1 MKRFLSAF
9 LAVLLCLLPAALAAP
24 AALKGVTLFSMDT
37 GFYEP
42 VSALPVRLM
51 LDGAPLSSGVPALLY
66 QNRTMV
72 PVRPIAE
79 ALGAEVG
86 WHQGNRQ
93 VTLTTR
99 EHVIVLTIGLTS
111 ARVDGKNTPLP
122 DGVSAQLVH
131 YQDQDSTMVP
141 LRFVSEQ
148 LGCTVD
154 WDGDSYTASVTR
166 TPSPSETLPP
176 TATPGVTPTPS
187 VSPSVAP
194 TLPPISPPPTNVPP
208 PPPDEPDEPEPSPRP
223 SEPVP
228 ENPST
233 PSEPDEE
240 ETLFTVRRIKADD
253 NAQTVLVSIQGEG
266 KVRYVVQEMDGRAV
280 IDVLNA
286 RLRDGIPSTI
296 YMENEIFSA
305 VRYADHTDLYSVPS
319 VRVVLDLRSG
329 YTCSAN
335 VEVTDDEDGILI
347 RSFRKTDSTGTF
359 LPTVPITPGASTVV
373 LDAGHGGSANGAL
386 YENIKEKTLNLAVTK
401 KVAAI
406 LIKQGY
412 NVIMTRSD
420 DTYLGLNER
429 ANIANA
435 VNADIFVS
443 IHSNA
448 NENPEIYGL
457 STYHFPES
465 RRGSLLAKAIQ
476 DAAAQV
482 SGAKNRGILSAN
494 FAVLRETDMPAAL
507 VEMGFMTNHDELM
520 RLADSAYQDKM
531 AQGIANG
538 IVNYLNSQ
546 K

>member
-1 MKRFLSAF
+1 MKRLFSAF
-9 LAVLLCLLPAALAAP
+9 LAVLFALGLFPAALAAP
-24 AALKGVTLFSMDT
+24 AALKDVTLFSIDT

-42 VSALPVRLM
+42 VSALPVQLL

-86 WHQGNRQ
+86 WHQDNRQ
-93 VTLTTR
+93 VTLTTKK
-99 EHVIVLTIGLTS
+99 HVIVLTIGLTS
-111 ARVDGKNTPLP
+111 ARVDGKMVPLP
-122 DGVSAQLVH
+122 DGISAQLVH
-131 YQDQDSTMVP
+131 YQNQDSTMVP

-148 LGCTVD
+148 LGCAVD
-154 WDGDSYTASVTR
+154 WDGDSYTALVTR
-166 TPSPSETLPP
+166 NPSPPPLETVPP
-176 TATPGVTPTPS
+176 TASPDVTPTITP
-187 VSPSVAP
+187 A
-194 TLPPISPPPTNVPP
+194 LPPISPPPTNVPP
-208 PPPDEPDEPEPSPRP
+208 PPPDEPDEPAPTN
-223 SEPVP
+223 PVP
-228 ENPST
+228 EKPPAPSG
-233 PSEPDEE
+233 PDEE
-240 ETLFTVRRIKADD
+240 DPSEEAAFTVRRIKADD
-253 NAQTVLVSIQGEG
+253 NAQTVLVSVQGEG
-266 KVRYVVQEMDGRAV
+266 KVQYVVQEMDGRAV

-286 RLRDGIPSTI
+286 RLRNEMPSTI

-305 VRYADHTDLYSVPS
+305 VRYADHTELYSAPS
-319 VRVVLDLRSG
+319 VRVVLDLRPG

-335 VEVTDDEDGILI
+335 VEVTDTGDGILI

-386 YENIKEKTLNLAVTK
+386 YEEIKEKTLNLAVTK

-435 VNADIFVS
+435 IHADIFVS

-476 DAAAQV
+476 DAAAQA

-494 FAVLRETDMPAAL
+494 FAVLRETEMPAAL

>member
-1 MKRFLSAF
+1 MKRLFPAL
-9 LAVLLCLLPAALAAP
+9 LALILCLLPAALAAP
-24 AALKGVTLFSMDT
+24 AVLKDITLYSTDS

-51 LDGAPLSSGVPALLY
+51 LDGSPLSADVPALLY

-99 EHVIVLTIGLTS
+99 EHVIVLTIGLAS
-111 ARVDGKNTPLP
+111 ARVDGKMVDLP
-122 DGVSAQLVH
+122 DGVSAQLVQ
-131 YQDQDSTMVP
+131 YQEKNSTMVP

-154 WDGDSYTASVTR
+154 WDGDTYTALVTR
-166 TPSPSETLPP
+166 EPSAPPSETLPP
-176 TATPGVTPTPS
+176 AVDTTPPAVTPSPVETPD
-187 VSPSVAP
+187 V
-194 TLPPISPPPTNVPP
+194 IVPP
-208 PPPDEPDEPEPSPRP
+208 PPPEEPEEPAPKP
-223 SEPVP
+223 SEP
-228 ENPST
+228 N
-233 PSEPDEE
+233 EE
-240 ETLFTVRRIKADD
+240 EAAFTVRRIKADD
-253 NAQTVLVSIQGEG
+253 NAQTVSLSIRGEG
-266 KVRYVVQEMDGRAV
+266 KVNYVVQEMEGRAV

-286 RLRDGIPSTI
+286 RLRDGMPSAI

-305 VRYADHTDLYSVPS
+305 VRYADHTDLYDVPS

-329 YTCSAN
+329 YTCSGN
-335 VEVTDDEDGILI
+335 VEVTEDEDGILI
-347 RSFRKTDSTGTF
+347 RSFRKTTSTGTF
-359 LPTVPITPGASTVV
+359 LPTVPITPGASTIV
-373 LDAGHGGSANGAL
+373 LDAGHGGSATGAL
-386 YENIKEKTLNLAVTK
+386 YEGIKEKDLNLSVTK

-406 LIKQGY
+406 LIRHGY

-448 NENPEIYGL
+448 NDDPEIYGL

-465 RRGSLLAKAIQ
+465 RRGPLLARAIQ
-476 DAAAQV
+476 NAGSEAT
-482 SGAKNRGILSAN
+482 GAKNRGILSAN
-494 FAVLRETDMPAAL
+494 FAVLRETEMPAAL

-531 AQGIANG
+531 AQGIADG